1 MKLLKLFVKA
11 LKVKSYKYLHGL
23 TQRKA
28 QRHQH

>member
-1 MKLLKLFVKA
+1 MLQLLDKA

-28 QRHQH
+28 QRLQH